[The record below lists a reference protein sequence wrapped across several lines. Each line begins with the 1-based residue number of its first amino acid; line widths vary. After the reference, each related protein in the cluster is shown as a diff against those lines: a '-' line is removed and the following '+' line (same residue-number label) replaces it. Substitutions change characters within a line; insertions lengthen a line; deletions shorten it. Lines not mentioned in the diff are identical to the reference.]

1 MAPGERTPD
10 GKIPC
15 VDLGTYSRLLS
26 GDVVHPDNLAD
37 LGPSMI
43 ESLRQRT
50 LTQLMKMPFHSF
62 EMVLK
67 KRYNPILIARTTTAG
82 LKLELHKGNKV
93 VFSQD
98 EDNFGTVMTA
108 VRDSLAEA
116 TKVNIVWFPPA
127 ALVTN
132 GLSAIAQLHQP
143 WHDHLFSQHLEIKLV
158 ARIPL

>member
-1 MAPGERTPD
+1 
-10 GKIPC
+10 
-15 VDLGTYSRLLS
+15 
-26 GDVVHPDNLAD
+26 
-37 LGPSMI
+37 
-43 ESLRQRT
+43 
-50 LTQLMKMPFHSF
+50 MKMPFHSF

-116 TKVNIVWFPPA
+116 TKVWEEHQETLLTQLRDTNLELCGDGRCDSLGHSAEYLTYSFLCPDSRNIIHTEQVQVKEASGKSWLLLPEG
-127 ALVTN
+127 LDVLSSKN
-132 GLSAIAQLHQP
+132 GRNP
-143 WHDHLFSQHLEIKLV
+143 
-158 ARIPL
+158 